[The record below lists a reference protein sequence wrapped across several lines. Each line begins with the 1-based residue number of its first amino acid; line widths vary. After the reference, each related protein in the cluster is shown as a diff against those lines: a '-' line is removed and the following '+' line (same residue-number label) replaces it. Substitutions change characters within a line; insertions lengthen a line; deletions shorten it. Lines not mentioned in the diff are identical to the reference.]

1 MTRPMSDPNPVIA
14 SLPVRKREIFGW
26 AMFDFANSSYTTIIV
41 TVAFSVYF
49 TTLVAPR
56 ETADGLWGLG
66 LLVSNLLVIASSP
79 LLGAAADESGN
90 KKGLLAAT
98 WLVCVTGTMALWF
111 AVPGAVVLALALFV
125 VSNVAYSVGE
135 NVAGAFLPEISTP
148 RNIGWVSGFAWGLG
162 YFGGLACLLL
172 VRPLLAAG
180 FDVQN
185 LAGLRL
191 TWVVTGLFFFVAA
204 IPTFVFL
211 RERAPRGEPRSLVT
225 YARLGFR
232 RLVET
237 ARAVRHFH
245 ELARFLVIFVIYAS
259 GLMTVVAFTG
269 IYAVQTIGFTAN
281 ELVTLFIV
289 VQISAAGGAFLFG
302 WIQDRLGSRTSIQI
316 SLVLWILVCVS
327 AAAATAKTQF
337 WFIAILAGLGIG
349 SLQASSRAL
358 VGLLSPKSKSGEF
371 FAFWGLA
378 NRVAFAIGPPTF
390 GLVSSFSGSQ
400 RIAILT
406 TSLFFLAGL
415 LAMSKVSVSRGEA
428 AARAWED
435 AAMKRG
441 LAEDPLP

>member
-1 MTRPMSDPNPVIA
+1 MTLPMSDPVPVVA

-98 WLVCVTGTMALWF
+98 WLVCVAGTIALWF
-111 AVPGAVVLALALFV
+111 AVPGAVVLALVLFI

-135 NVAGAFLPEISTP
+135 NVAGAFLPEISTSK
-148 RNIGWVSGFAWGLG
+148 NIGWVSGFAWGLG
-162 YFGGLACLLL
+162 YFGGLACLVL

-185 LAGLRL
+185 LTGLRL
-191 TWVVTGLFFFVAA
+191 TWVVTGLFFFVAG

-225 YARLGFR
+225 YARLGFG

-245 ELARFLVIFVIYAS
+245 ELAQFLVIFVIYAS

-281 ELVTLFIV
+281 ELVMLFMV
-289 VQISAAGGAFLFG
+289 VQVSAAGGAFLFG

-316 SLVLWILVCVS
+316 SLVLWIVVCVS
-327 AAAATAKTQF
+327 AAAATAKGPF
-337 WFIAILAGLGIG
+337 WAIAILAGLGIG

-406 TSLFFLAGL
+406 TSLFFLVGL
-415 LAMSKVSVSRGEA
+415 IAMSRVSVSRGEA
-428 AARAWED
+428 AARAWEQKS
-435 AAMKRG
+435 A
-441 LAEDPLP
+441 